1 MTAQECPRELA
12 VAAAVR
18 QRAWRAA
25 DDDLHRHVED
35 CPACAE
41 VAAVCKALADDRDAL
56 RSTLGSGDRSLPSAG
71 QVWHRATLRAR
82 AEGLQS
88 ASRSLVWAYGIAGA
102 AVVGLT
108 AAFVTAWWPMVIGAL
123 RRMAAWTAPARSIA
137 DDPVSGWVNAALQSS
152 LPLIGAL
159 GVCLALTTVAVY
171 LAVRG
176 DQKL

>member
-1 MTAQECPRELA
+1 MTAHECPREA
-12 VAAAVR
+12 DVAAAVR

-25 DDDLHRHVED
+25 DDDLGRHVEE

-41 VAAVCKALADDRDAL
+41 VAAVCEALADDRDAL
-56 RSTLGSGDRSLPSAG
+56 RSALGPGNRSLPSAG

-108 AAFVTAWWPMVIGAL
+108 AALVGATWPMVIDAL
-123 RRMAAWTAPARSIA
+123 RRMAWKAPARPIVG
-137 DDPVSGWVNAALQSS
+137 DEVGGWVSAALQSG
-152 LPLIGAL
+152 LPFVVAL
-159 GVCLALTTVAVY
+159 GVCLAVATVAVY

>member
-1 MTAQECPRELA
+1 MTVHECPRELE

-18 QRAWRAA
+18 QRAWRA
-25 DDDLHRHVED
+25 DDHEVRRHVEQ
-35 CPACAE
+35 CQVCAE
-41 VAAVCKALADDRDAL
+41 VVAVCEALADDRDAL
-56 RSTLGSGDRSLPSAG
+56 RSAFGSGKRSLPSAG

-108 AAFVTAWWPMVIGAL
+108 AAFVSAWWPMVIGAL
-123 RRMAAWTAPARSIA
+123 RRMAWTAPARPIIGEE
-137 DDPVSGWVNAALQSS
+137 VGGWVNVALQNGV
-152 LPLIGAL
+152 PFVVAL

-171 LAVRG
+171 LAIRG

>member
-1 MTAQECPRELA
+1 M
-12 VAAAVR
+12 AAAVR

-25 DDDLHRHVED
+25 DDDLRRHVED

-41 VAAVCKALADDRDAL
+41 VAAVCEALADDRDAL
-56 RSTLGSGDRSLPSAG
+56 RSTLGSGNRSLPSAG

-108 AAFVTAWWPMVIGAL
+108 AAFVSCVLADGDRRIEADGLDGAGAVD
-123 RRMAAWTAPARSIA
+123 RRRSRLAA
-137 DDPVSGWVNAALQSS
+137 G
-152 LPLIGAL
+152 
-159 GVCLALTTVAVY
+159 
-171 LAVRG
+171 
-176 DQKL
+176 